1 MTLIRYF
8 TGVPMLDLKIVGLLI
23 WITIIMFYEIWTCKY
38 LDYEFKFQLLYVDL
52 GLKMLGLQIWI
63 TPLLDFTGFGLGNAW
78 TLI

>member
-23 WITIIMFYEIWTCKY
+23 WITIMFYEIWTCKY

-52 GLKMLGLQIWI
+52 GLKMLGLRIWI